1 MVGSPVYAPIALPF
15 LQGNPA
21 NFVIGQQSFKKG
33 KGATFA
39 GGKTLVSTNA
49 NTSRRALQQ
58 ELGPRARAGKR
69 YLKGQSSASVPFPW
83 AAFAD
88 AEVAP
93 GQASILMSQTRSFDR
108 VDPADPAQRAAL
120 AAWVPPGMLK
130 AAEAIEALRTD
141 LQAALGDQP
150 PASPS
155 SGPDGSSRRGTRR
168 RSRHRRRQ
176 QEQEVVTATNR
187 RDTLY
192 VGENVAYCGACDVDS
207 LSGPRAG
214 ACETDC
220 AAVEARM
227 PIPSFDFGQV
237 QFDPVHIVMAAI
249 EAPLPAAAVADAGGA
264 AAVAMDVRDALR
276 LWLRSPVV
284 DLPDAQV
291 AVYAADGQED
301 GDELVRR
308 WLGEEEEAAAAAG
321 DAAHREATGSSS
333 CSQGRLRLTAAF
345 VVHDAEAAALL
356 RSVAQGGEEQQQ
368 MEEQEQQGDSTAAAG
383 AAAAREALVGA
394 VQGALPAANGEQEG
408 DCADMDGTPAVS
420 FQRSLFVPAY
430 DSPEFLQEQQQ
441 QQQPGAASN
450 AQPPINS
457 LRLVD
462 PLRPGVPLGAAGMGA
477 QQNVVL
483 GRSYRVELADF
494 PPQASVLVALVP
506 VPSSDPGEAEAGAK
520 ADAGATPQPVAT
532 LRTDDRGAA
541 RALWPVPRRLPP
553 GDYYLQATAVEGRGE
568 EGDSIWGLSQ
578 LYKVAARPAR
588 RRKLGP
594 VLEV

>member
-1 MVGSPVYAPIALPF
+1 M
-15 LQGNPA
+15 
-21 NFVIGQQSFKKG
+21 
-33 KGATFA
+33 
-39 GGKTLVSTNA
+39 STNA

-108 VDPADPAQRAAL
+108 VDPADPSQRAAL
-120 AAWVPPGMLK
+120 AGWVPPGMLK

-155 SGPDGSSRRGTRR
+155 SGPDGSSHRGTRR

-176 QEQEVVTATNR
+176 QKQEGEQEVAAATNR

-227 PIPSFDFGQV
+227 SISSFDFGQV
-237 QFDPVHIVMAAI
+237 QFDPVHLVMAAI
-249 EAPLPAAAVADAGGA
+249 EAPLPAAAIADAGGG

-308 WLGEEEEAAAAAG
+308 WLAEEKEVAK
-321 DAAHREATGSSS
+321 AAHRGAMGASS
-333 CSQGRLRLTAAF
+333 CSQERLRLTAAF

-356 RSVAQGGEEQQQ
+356 RWVVQGWDEQQ
-368 MEEQEQQGDSTAAAG
+368 MEEQEQQGGSTAAAG

-394 VQGALPAANGEQEG
+394 VQGAWPAANGEQEG
-408 DCADMDGTPAVS
+408 DCADLDGTPAIS

-483 GRSYRVELADF
+483 GRSYRMELAGF

-506 VPSSDPGEAEAGAK
+506 VPSSDPGEA
-520 ADAGATPQPVAT
+520 DAGAAPQAVAT

-553 GDYYLQATAVEGRGE
+553 GDYYLQAAAGEGQGE
-568 EGDSIWGLSQ
+568 EDDSIWGLSQ
-578 LYKVAARPAR
+578 LYKVATRPAR

-594 VLEV
+594 VLEL